1 MSGYGFTSV
10 KPRTCTGTTYSF
22 DATRAANAYLIKV
35 AAASGEITDV
45 QKLK

>member
-10 KPRTCTGTTYSF
+10 KPRSCTGTTYSF
-22 DATRAANAYLIKV
+22 NAARATNAYLIKV
-35 AAASGEITDV
+35 AAATGEITDV